1 MQYKS
6 STHRVELY
14 STGAGTSTYSAVRTT
29 LVRTGGYYRTVHVRT
44 GSLVATTYQYYYT
57 VYSVLY
63 IPDWYGHTV
72 HYA

>member
-44 GSLVATTYQYYYT
+44 GSLVATSTT